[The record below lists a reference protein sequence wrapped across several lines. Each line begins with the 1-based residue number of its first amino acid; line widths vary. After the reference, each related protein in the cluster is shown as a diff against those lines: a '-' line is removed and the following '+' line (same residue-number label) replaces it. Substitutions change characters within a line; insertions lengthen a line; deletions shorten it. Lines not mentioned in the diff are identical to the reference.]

1 MDRKTVIAGLKA
13 YKRIEDD
20 IRHKEL
26 FASEVEDGA
35 QYLKE
40 AEKLRK
46 VKREMIRCMNDLPQL
61 ERDCVWSHYIKG
73 DMWVRIS
80 QKYAYSERQI
90 RNISNRGI
98 DHLGKSL
105 SRRPDVVRFCRAAK
119 EQDTI

>member
-1 MDRKTVIAGLKA
+1 MDRKIVIAGLKA
-13 YKRIEDD
+13 YKSIEEDAKQ
-20 IRHKEL
+20 KEL
-26 FASEVEDGA
+26 FAAEVEDGK

-73 DMWVRIS
+73 EMWVRIC

-98 DHLGKSL
+98 DHLGRSF